1 MSGGWLAEL
10 SYDLRTMSR
19 EQILLRLLVVL
30 AAEGYAVVLTMVSR
44 AGLVA
49 LLGIMLLGIVVAV
62 LPDTGV
68 PTLAILY
75 LLTSWVVGVA
85 PAWTPAALP
94 AALAL
99 VLMHSSCALA
109 ASVPAQSP
117 LPPEV
122 LLTQAA
128 RLGVVAGLTVAAWA
142 AAGVVES
149 VDVTGGVLWP
159 IVGLA
164 VLAAALSGHYLM
176 LVSDSPPG

>member
-1 MSGGWLAEL
+1 MRSGWHAEL
-10 SYDLRTMSR
+10 IYDLRTMSR
-19 EQILLRLLVVL
+19 EQILLRLLIVL
-30 AAEGYAVVLTMVSR
+30 GAEGYAVVLTVVSR

-49 LLGIMLLGIVVAV
+49 LLGIMLIGILVAA

-75 LLTSWVVGVA
+75 LLTSWVVGA
-85 PAWTPAALP
+85 EPAWTPAALP

-99 VLMHSSCALA
+99 LLMHGACALA

-117 LPPEV
+117 LPTDV
-122 LLTQAA
+122 LGTQAA

-149 VDVTGGVLWP
+149 VDVTGGLLWP
-159 IVGLA
+159 MIGLA
-164 VLAAALSGHYLM
+164 VLVAAIGGHYL
-176 LVSDSPPG
+176 LVTRRP